1 MQQYRR
7 AFLGTAATAVGLGLT
22 GCSEDDTGDADD
34 GDANDD
40 EEEPEDTGD
49 DSTGDDGNGDT
60 GQPDIEILEHSFYQE
75 EFSSGVRGTAVNN
88 TDSELSYV
96 EANATFLDANGTQ
109 IGEGLDNVSDLA
121 AGREWE
127 FDCMFLG
134 EDPSRI
140 EEYEIEV
147 SEGF

>member
-7 AFLGTAATAVGLGLT
+7 AFLGTAATAVGLGLA
-22 GCSEDDTGDADD
+22 GCSEDDTGDADG

-40 EEEPEDTGD
+40 EDETDDENGD
-49 DSTGDDGNGDT
+49 AGSGGGDT
-60 GQPDIEILEHSFYQE
+60 GQPDIEILDHSFYQE
-75 EFSSGVRGTAVNN
+75 EFTSGVRGTAVNN

-96 EANATFLDANGTQ
+96 EANARFLDANGTQ

-134 EDPSRI
+134 DDPSRI
-140 EEYEIEV
+140 EEYEVEV